1 MPTPIYHITH
11 IDNLSSIINSGGLI
25 ACSKLRQQQINYT
38 DIAHEQIQSR
48 RANKLVPCSVRGVL
62 HDYVPFYFA
71 PRSPM
76 LYAIHKG
83 NVQGYQGG
91 QNSIIHLVTEIEK
104 IVELNL
110 DFAFPDGHAIMDY
123 SDFYD
128 DISALHDVID
138 WELMESKYWFDTE
151 EYPNRKFFR
160 QAEFLVHQFYPWKF
174 IKEIGVVNNSIKI
187 KVQNLFQNQQ
197 HQPFVKICPDWYY
210 Y

>member
-1 MPTPIYHITH
+1 
-11 IDNLSSIINSGGLI
+11 
-25 ACSKLRQQQINYT
+25 
-38 DIAHEQIQSR
+38 
-48 RANKLVPCSVRGVL
+48 
-62 HDYVPFYFA
+62 
-71 PRSPM
+71 M

-83 NVQGYQGG
+83 NVQGYKGG

-110 DFAFPDGHAIMDY
+110 DFAFTDGHAIMDY

-210 Y
+210 